1 MYTQEEFDAHKAR
14 VAATE
19 AGLNA
24 VIAAVEAA
32 VNGVITKQEDD
43 VTNNAGAMT
52 TGYDAYVLDLASE
65 SSDAAVQY
73 TVTNLRAYGLK
84 FKDLT
89 GKEYFLGR
97 AGGSNESVDVY
108 GKSAD
113 ILALVANSDVTAV
126 AV

>member
-1 MYTQEEFDAHKAR
+1 MYTQEEFDALKAR
-14 VAATE
+14 VAAME

-24 VIAAVEAA
+24 VISAVETA

-52 TGYDAYVLDLASE
+52 TGYDAFVLDLAASA
-65 SSDAAVQY
+65 SDAAVEY
-73 TVTNLRAYGLK
+73 TITNLRSYGLK

-89 GKEYFLGR
+89 GKEYFLGK
-97 AGGSNESVDVY
+97 AGGPNDSVNVY
-108 GKSAD
+108 GQSAD
-113 ILALVANSDVTAV
+113 VLALVANSDVTSV